1 VQFRGVKNSRRAKE
15 THARDGKREWHTK
28 RFLEFKKSSPLG
40 QKSTLR
46 KKKRNRILEAVMV
59 ANLIPI
65 FCHN

>member
-40 QKSTLR
+40 QKS
-46 KKKRNRILEAVMV
+46 KYPEKEEEK
-59 ANLIPI
+59 
-65 FCHN
+65 